1 MEETVSYASLKHRI
15 LAFLL
20 DYLVIAVYGLLI
32 VVPLSLVFRDFFR
45 PLFSGTPAIAELTG
59 FLLITLP
66 VSLYFLIGE
75 CTSRQGTW
83 GKRKLALR
91 VVDREGRRIRLWRS
105 IVRTGVKFLPWET
118 AHFAIWRILLP
129 GGIPEYFAM
138 LILIIVDITVI
149 IYLIS
154 PLLNRERRSVYDWLA
169 GTKVIDDRS

>member
-1 MEETVSYASLKHRI
+1 MEETVSYASLKRRI

-20 DYLVIAVYGLLI
+20 DYLVIAAYGLLI

-75 CTSRQGTW
+75 CTPRQGTL
-83 GKRKLALR
+83 GKRKLAIR
-91 VVDREGRRIRLWRS
+91 VVDGHGRHIRLWRS
-105 IVRTGVKFLPWET
+105 IVRTVVKFLPWET
-118 AHFAIWRILLP
+118 AHFAIWQTILP
-129 GGIPEYFAM
+129 GGISEHFAM
-138 LILIIVDITVI
+138 LILIVVNITVI

-154 PLLNRERRSVYDWLA
+154 PLLNRERRSVYDWIA
-169 GTKVIDDRS
+169 GTKVIDDRG